1 MKTVML
7 ITWLTGAVADEHTTC
22 TALMRGGR
30 EIVLT
35 QSCAVNT
42 AVITGEM
49 VAGSYGLHKLYA
61 THPKLAAGIGI
72 AAGAIRI
79 GIAARNAQVRR

>member
-1 MKTVML
+1 MKTLML

-22 TALMRGGR
+22 AGLMRGGR

-49 VAGSYGLHKLYA
+49 VAGSYGLNKLYVR
-61 THPKLAAGIGI
+61 HPKLAAGIGI

-79 GIAARNAQVRR
+79 GIAARNLRVQR